1 MGNLSNTLFN
11 YLGTVMNW
19 NNIEEIAKNL
29 EESYS
34 EEEIPDE
41 NDLASLKE
49 MVMSLNDFEDHDVEV
64 DDDHL
69 KRIMEYWL
77 ELRG

>member
-1 MGNLSNTLFN
+1 
-11 YLGTVMNW
+11 MNW

-29 EESYS
+29 EETYS
-34 EEEIPDE
+34 EEEIPNE
-41 NDLASLKE
+41 NDLAYLKE
-49 MVMSLNDFEDHDVEV
+49 MVISLNDFEDHEVEV

-69 KRIMEYWL
+69 KLIMEYWL

>member
-1 MGNLSNTLFN
+1 
-11 YLGTVMNW
+11 MNW

-29 EESYS
+29 EETYS
-34 EEEIPDE
+34 EEEIPKE
-41 NDLASLKE
+41 NDLAYLKE
-49 MVMSLNDFEDHDVEV
+49 MVISLNDFEDHDVEV

-69 KRIMEYWL
+69 KLIMEYWL

>member
-1 MGNLSNTLFN
+1 
-11 YLGTVMNW
+11 MNW

-41 NDLASLKE
+41 NDLAYLKE

-69 KRIMEYWL
+69 KLIMEYWL

>member
-1 MGNLSNTLFN
+1 
-11 YLGTVMNW
+11 MNW

-29 EESYS
+29 EETYS
-34 EEEIPDE
+34 EEEIPNE
-41 NDLASLKE
+41 NDLAYLKE
-49 MVMSLNDFEDHDVEV
+49 MVISLNDFEDHDVEV

-77 ELRG
+77 EFRG

>member
-1 MGNLSNTLFN
+1 
-11 YLGTVMNW
+11 MNW

-29 EESYS
+29 EETYS
-34 EEEIPDE
+34 EEEIPNE
-41 NDLASLKE
+41 NDLAYLKE

-69 KRIMEYWL
+69 KLIMEYWL

>member
-1 MGNLSNTLFN
+1 MH
-11 YLGTVMNW
+11 W
-19 NNIEEIAKNL
+19 NNIEEIVEDL
-29 EESYS
+29 EETYS

-41 NDLASLKE
+41 NDLAYLKE
-49 MVMSLNDFEDHDVEV
+49 MVLSLSDFEDHEVEV
-64 DDDHL
+64 DNDHL

>member
-1 MGNLSNTLFN
+1 MTNLEEIQF
-11 YLGTVMNW
+11 NW

-29 EESYS
+29 EETYS
-34 EEEIPDE
+34 EEEIPNE
-41 NDLASLKE
+41 NDLAYLKE

>member
-1 MGNLSNTLFN
+1 
-11 YLGTVMNW
+11 MNW

-29 EESYS
+29 EETYS
-34 EEEIPDE
+34 EEEVPNE
-41 NDLASLKE
+41 NDLAYLKG

>member
-1 MGNLSNTLFN
+1 
-11 YLGTVMNW
+11 MNW

-29 EESYS
+29 EETYS
-34 EEEIPDE
+34 EEEIPNE
-41 NDLASLKE
+41 NDLAYLKE
-49 MVMSLNDFEDHDVEV
+49 MVMSLNDFEDHDGEV

>member
-1 MGNLSNTLFN
+1 
-11 YLGTVMNW
+11 MNW
-19 NNIEEIAKNL
+19 NNIEEIVKNL
-29 EESYS
+29 EETYS

-41 NDLASLKE
+41 KDLAYLKE
-49 MVMSLNDFEDHDVEV
+49 MVLSFNDFEDHEVEV
-64 DDDHL
+64 DSDHL

>member
-1 MGNLSNTLFN
+1 
-11 YLGTVMNW
+11 MNW

-34 EEEIPDE
+34 EEEIPNE
-41 NDLASLKE
+41 NDLAYLKE
-49 MVMSLNDFEDHDVEV
+49 MVISLNDFEDHEVEV

-69 KRIMEYWL
+69 KLIMEYWL

>member
-1 MGNLSNTLFN
+1 
-11 YLGTVMNW
+11 MNW

-41 NDLASLKE
+41 NDLAYLKE
-49 MVMSLNDFEDHDVEV
+49 MVISLNDFEDHDVEV

-69 KRIMEYWL
+69 KLIMEYWL

>member
-1 MGNLSNTLFN
+1 
-11 YLGTVMNW
+11 MNW

-29 EESYS
+29 EETYS
-34 EEEIPDE
+34 EEEIPNE
-41 NDLASLKE
+41 NDLAYLKE
-49 MVMSLNDFEDHDVEV
+49 MVISLNDFEDHDVEV

-69 KRIMEYWL
+69 KQIMEYWL

>member
-1 MGNLSNTLFN
+1 
-11 YLGTVMNW
+11 MNW

-29 EESYS
+29 EETYS
-34 EEEIPDE
+34 EEEIPNE
-41 NDLASLKE
+41 NDLAYLKE
-49 MVMSLNDFEDHDVEV
+49 MVISLNDFEDHDVEV
-64 DDDHL
+64 DDDPL

>member
-1 MGNLSNTLFN
+1 
-11 YLGTVMNW
+11 MNW

-29 EESYS
+29 EETYS
-34 EEEIPDE
+34 EEEIPNE
-41 NDLASLKE
+41 NDLAYLKE

-77 ELRG
+77 ELRD

>member
-1 MGNLSNTLFN
+1 
-11 YLGTVMNW
+11 MNW

-29 EESYS
+29 EETYS
-34 EEEIPDE
+34 EEEIPNE
-41 NDLASLKE
+41 NDLAYLKE
-49 MVMSLNDFEDHDVEV
+49 MVISLNDFEDHDVEV

-69 KRIMEYWL
+69 KLIMEYWL

>member
-1 MGNLSNTLFN
+1 MENQYQGVAKVSSSLTA
-11 YLGTVMNW
+11 
-19 NNIEEIAKNL
+19 IAKNL
-29 EESYS
+29 EETYS
-34 EEEIPDE
+34 EEEIPNE
-41 NDLASLKE
+41 NDLAYLKE

>member
-1 MGNLSNTLFN
+1 
-11 YLGTVMNW
+11 MNW

-29 EESYS
+29 EETYS
-34 EEEIPDE
+34 EEEIPNE
-41 NDLASLKE
+41 NDLAYLKE
-49 MVMSLNDFEDHDVEV
+49 MVISLNDFEDHDVEV

-77 ELRG
+77 ELRS